1 MSASVTSKLNLSFTS
16 LLQNAVGLAA
26 AQGSIEKTLIV
37 SIASGVGANQADK
50 IFSEAAKTVAVST
63 DIDLSG
69 ALVDALG
76 AACVFVRVKALLV
89 VVDAA
94 SVSNLV
100 VGGDANG
107 ALIGFGAAAH
117 TITLRPGG
125 ALLIFSPDATGYP
138 ITAGTGDILQ
148 FAPSGAS
155 ALFDYAVLGAS
166 A

>member
-1 MSASVTSKLNLSFTS
+1 
-16 LLQNAVGLAA
+16 LAA
-26 AQGSIEKTLIV
+26 ASASIEKTLIV
-37 SIASGVGANQADK
+37 NLASGTGANQGDR
-50 IFSEAAKTVAVST
+50 IYSEAAKTVAVST

-76 AACVFVRVKALLV
+76 AAVVFVRVKALLV
-89 VVDAA
+89 TVDAA

-100 VGGDANG
+100 IGGDANA
-107 ALIGFGAAAH
+107 ALIGFGAVAH

-125 ALLIFSPDATGYP
+125 ALLIFAPDATGYP
-138 ITAGTGDILQ
+138 VTAGTGDILQ

>member
-1 MSASVTSKLNLSFTS
+1 MAATVTSRLNLSFTS
-16 LLQNAVGLAA
+16 LLQNAIGLAA
-26 AQGSIEKTLIV
+26 ASASIEKTALV
-37 SIASGVGANQADK
+37 NIASGLGANLADR
-50 IFSEAAKTVAVST
+50 IYSEAGKTVAVST

-76 AACVFVRVKALLV
+76 AACVFARVKALLV

-100 VGGDANG
+100 IGGDANA

-117 TITLRPGG
+117 TITIRPGG
-125 ALLIFSPDATGYP
+125 VLLVFSPDATGYP
-138 ITAGTGDILQ
+138 ITAATGDILQ

-155 ALFDYAVLGAS
+155 ALFDYAVLGSS